1 MGTSY
6 EKIYNVFL
14 NKIIDFDLPQ
24 MEDEELLQYCD
35 SIFFS
40 AMPKIKSFDTSD
52 LTDRDDAER
61 FFTEVLTDTECEV
74 ISCQMVVEWI
84 DRKVNNVQLLHMF
97 AGTKDENMASQANQM
112 KAMLELK
119 KDQRNTVTTLMRD
132 VGYRTWV
139 KGDE

>member
-1 MGTSY
+1 LGTSY